1 MILPSVADSGL
12 SLAGAGC
19 VSQDLDCRGTVLLLV
34 YKVLVHMVVMYKVV
48 DMLVVYMVLCLDG
61 GRAGLLMVFAG
72 ILE

>member
-1 MILPSVADSGL
+1 M
-12 SLAGAGC
+12 
-19 VSQDLDCRGTVLLLV
+19 LLLV